1 MKGKDMK
8 KFLIALACCSLSAC
22 YYYVP
27 EDTYVEEVYSTPGY
41 YGQTT
46 YITPSTSH
54 VYVEQQPDVVYINNT
69 PDVVYIDSSAPHHHH
84 APAPQRYHYPQHHKA
99 APQPKPHKA
108 APQPKPHHDNHAK
121 EAPRGGFGGPER
133 VVNIPG
139 EAHGKKQPGNHA
151 HHGGHKR

>member
-1 MKGKDMK
+1 MK

-27 EDTYVEEVYSTPGY
+27 AQDAYVEDVYTTPSY

-54 VYVEQQPDVVYINNT
+54 VYVEQQPDVYYINNS
-69 PDVVYIDSSAPHHHH
+69 PDIVYIDSPAPHHH
-84 APAPQRYHYPQHHKA
+84 APAPQRYHYPQHKHHKA
-99 APQPKPHKA
+99 APQPKPHKEA
-108 APQPKPHHDNHAK
+108 AHQPKHHHDNHAK
-121 EAPRGGFGGPER
+121 EAARPGFGGPEK
-133 VVNIPG
+133 VVKVPH
-139 EAHGKKQPGNHA
+139 ESHGKNQPKDLI